1 MREPNLHTPYDGS
14 SPPFTI
20 GLSQLDPSQWLDLDQ
35 NLGSYLDEKLNL
47 YRTLPDKVLVED
59 EGSRVAQ
66 SEVLNL
72 VQAHVLERFPSL
84 YVRDGNVMHI
94 ADRHTLK
101 LDDVTLSPI
110 AIAGLLVQEDLVLM
124 RKSSEGWKLVAASL
138 CFPSAWNLRDK
149 FKRPLSEIHA
159 PVPGFN
165 AGTRNAALI
174 ERMFD
179 KLRVEQP
186 VLRWNWSL
194 HDDMR
199 LYHPDS
205 HAGGTRRFGD
215 GDLHGHVNL
224 RLERQTLRKLPVSGD
239 ILFTIR
245 IYLDPLEVLERHPDG
260 RTLARAIDD
269 QLAAMSD
276 AEAEYKGIAG
286 ERARLS
292 ARLQTIMGRG

>member
-1 MREPNLHTPYDGS
+1 MVLHTPYDGS
-14 SPPFTI
+14 SRPFTI
-20 GLSQLDPSQWLDLDQ
+20 GLSPLSPLQWLDEDQ
-35 NLGSYLDEKLNL
+35 NLVSYLDEKLNL
-47 YRTLPDKVLVED
+47 YKTLPDQVLVQD
-59 EGSRVAQ
+59 EGTRAAQ
-66 SEVLNL
+66 SEVLDL
-72 VQAHVLERFPSL
+72 VQAHMLERFPVL
-84 YVRDGNVMHI
+84 YVRVGDVMHI
-94 ADRHTLK
+94 AGRHTVK
-101 LDDVTLSPI
+101 LDDGTLSPI

-124 RKSSEGWKLVAASL
+124 RKSPEGWKLAAASV
-138 CFPSAWNLRDK
+138 CFPSAWNLREK
-149 FKRPLSEIHA
+149 FKRPLAEIHA

-179 KLRVEQP
+179 NLRVEQP

-199 LYHPDS
+199 LHHPDS
-205 HAGGTRRFGD
+205 HTGESRRFGD
-215 GDLHGHVNL
+215 GDLRGAVIL
-224 RLERQTLRKLPVSGD
+224 RLERQTLRKLPKSGD

-245 IYLDPLEVLERHPDG
+245 IYLDPLEALERHPEG

-269 QLAAMSD
+269 QLQGMSD

-292 ARLQTIMGRG
+292 ARLHTIIDRAST